1 MFVGEIIPLVGLLVL
16 LTGLIVIPIT
26 VWRVF
31 KGAGKGVSTLFD
43 KAEASRLHTRTKQRE
58 SRVFELAAANGG
70 KVTVFQ
76 VARGSDMTLQEA
88 TEFLDS
94 LVKAGAAEMVV
105 NDSGTIEYKFPK
117 E

>member
-1 MFVGEIIPLVGLLVL
+1 MGELIPILGLLVL
-16 LTGLIVIPIT
+16 LAGIVVIPLT

-31 KGAGKGVSTLFD
+31 RNTGRAFGSIFD
-43 KAEASRLHTRTKQRE
+43 RAEASRLHSRTKQRE

-70 KVTVFQ
+70 KITAFQ
-76 VARGSDMTLQEA
+76 TARGTDMTLREA

-105 NDSGTIEYKFPK
+105 NDSGTIEYKFP
-117 E
+117 EE